1 MTASDP
7 PPVMSEQARQ
17 RGRQLV
23 LEVARTA
30 PLPRAAPAEE
40 RFADHVAR
48 ERVLDAHE
56 RELAQR
62 EQALQER
69 RLLCLAA
76 ETALADRW
84 QALVLRCHLL
94 QVAQESLHGL

>member
-30 PLPRAAPAEE
+30 PLPRTAPNEE
-40 RFADHVAR
+40 RFAGQVTR
-48 ERVLDAHE
+48 ERLLDAHE
-56 RELAQR
+56 RELARR

-94 QVAQESLHGL
+94 QVAEGSCDGL

>member
-1 MTASDP
+1 MTMSEA
-7 PPVMSEQARQ
+7 PVMSEQARQ

-23 LEVARTA
+23 VELARGTA
-30 PLPRAAPAEE
+30 LDDDE
-40 RFADHVAR
+40 RFAAQAAR
-48 ERVLDAHE
+48 ERALDAHE
-56 RELAQR
+56 RDLARR

-94 QVAQESLHGL
+94 EVAEGSLGGA